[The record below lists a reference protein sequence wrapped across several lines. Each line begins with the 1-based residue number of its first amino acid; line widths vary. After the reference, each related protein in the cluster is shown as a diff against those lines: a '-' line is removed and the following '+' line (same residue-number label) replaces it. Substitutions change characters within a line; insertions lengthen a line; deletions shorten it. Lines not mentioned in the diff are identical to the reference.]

1 MAKPRR
7 TVLDPVTS
15 EEVPM
20 TVDEDALEDARE
32 KVQKRGAKPADHK
45 RYKELQEKVAKARQK
60 RREDEGRTGVTVQA
74 TSGEGN

>member
-1 MAKPRR
+1 MAKARR
-7 TVLDPVTS
+7 TVLDLDGN
-15 EEVPM
+15 EVPM
-20 TVDEDALEDARE
+20 SVDEDALEDARE

-74 TSGEGN
+74 TTGGEG